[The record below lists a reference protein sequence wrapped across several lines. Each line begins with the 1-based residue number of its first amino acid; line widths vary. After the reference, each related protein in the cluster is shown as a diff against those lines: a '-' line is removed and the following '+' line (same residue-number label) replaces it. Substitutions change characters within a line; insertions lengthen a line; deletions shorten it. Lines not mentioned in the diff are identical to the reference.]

1 MTIKHMHHV
10 GIVVDDLAAATE
22 FFVELGLKP
31 GAETSVEGGW
41 VDRVVGL
48 EGVRSEIVMLETPDG
63 HGRIELAKFHSP
75 SGPGGDRDA
84 PANAPGIRHVTFEVD
99 DLDAALAA
107 VRARGGDLVGEVE
120 NYQDIYRLCYVRGP
134 EGIIVELAEK
144 VG

>member
-1 MTIKHMHHV
+1 MHHV

-22 FFVELGLKP
+22 FFVDLGLKLQDE
-31 GAETSVEGGW
+31 GSVEGDL

-48 EGVRSEIVMLETPDG
+48 EGVRSEIAMLETPDG
-63 HGRIELAKFHSP
+63 HGRIELSKFHTP
-75 SGPGGDRDA
+75 TGPGGDRDA

-99 DLDAALAA
+99 DLDAAVAA

-120 NYQDIYRLCYVRGP
+120 NYQDVYRLCYVRGP

-144 VG
+144 IG